1 MTLAAGTEDTAYT
14 ITAATLL
21 AGVTDVDGP
30 ALSITSVSVAS
41 GGGNIVNNGNGTWT
55 YTPAANSSGP
65 VSFSYTASDGS
76 LSASSTASLTINPVN
91 DAPVATPVTLAAGTE
106 DTAYTITAATLLAGV
121 TDVDGPALSITSVSV
136 ASGGG
141 NIVNNGNG
149 TWTYTPAANS
159 SGPVSFSYTASDGS
173 LSASST
179 ASLTLAPVND
189 APVITAASLTV
200 AEGGTVLITSASIG
214 VTDPDSSSFAFTVSN
229 VTHGAFQ
236 TTTDGVTWTNATTF
250 TTTDLAASH
259 VRFVHDGSVT
269 APTFSIQANDGAA
282 LNNLS
287 NLFAGSVSFN
297 NVNHAPVATPVTLA
311 AGTEDTA
318 YTITAATLLAG
329 VTDVDGPAL
338 SITSVG
344 VASGGGNIV
353 NNGNGTWTYTPA
365 ANSSGPVSFS
375 YTASDGSLSASST
388 ASLTLAAVNDAPV
401 ITAASLTVAEGGTVL
416 ITSAS
421 IGVTDP
427 DSSSFAFTVSN
438 VTHGAFQTTTD
449 GVTWTNATTFT
460 TTDLAASHVRFV
472 HDGSVTAPTFSIQAN
487 DGAALNNLSNLFA
500 GSVSFNNVNHA
511 PVATPVTLAA
521 GTEDTAYTITAATL
535 LAGVTDVDGPAL
547 SITSVS
553 VASGGGNIVN
563 NGNGT
568 WTYTPAANSSGPVS
582 FSYTASDGSLSA
594 SSTASLTIDP
604 VNDAPVA
611 TPVTLAAGT
620 EDTAYTITAATL
632 LAGVTDVDGPA
643 LSITSVS
650 VASGGGNIVNNG
662 NGTWTYTPAANS
674 SGPVSFNYTASDGS
688 LSASSTASL
697 TINPVNDAPVATPV
711 TLAAGTEDTAYTIT
725 AATLAGRRHRRRRPG
740 AVDHVGRAWRA
751 AAATSSTTAMAP
763 GPIHRRP
770 TPAAR
775 SASATP
781 PPTVR

>member
-1 MTLAAGTEDTAYT
+1 M
-14 ITAATLL
+14 
-21 AGVTDVDGP
+21 
-30 ALSITSVSVAS
+30 AS

-76 LSASSTASLTINPVN
+76 LSASSTASLTIGPVN

-121 TDVDGPALSITSVSV
+121 TDVDGPALSITAVSV

-159 SGPVSFSYTASDGS
+159 NGPVSF
-173 LSASST
+173 
-179 ASLTLAPVND
+179 N
-189 APVITAASLTV
+189 
-200 AEGGTVLITSASIG
+200 
-214 VTDPDSSSFAFTVSN
+214 
-229 VTHGAFQ
+229 
-236 TTTDGVTWTNATTF
+236 
-250 TTTDLAASH
+250 
-259 VRFVHDGSVT
+259 
-269 APTFSIQANDGAA
+269 
-282 LNNLS
+282 
-287 NLFAGSVSFN
+287 
-297 NVNHAPVATPVTLA
+297 
-311 AGTEDTA
+311 
-318 YTITAATLLAG
+318 
-329 VTDVDGPAL
+329 
-338 SITSVG
+338 
-344 VASGGGNIV
+344 
-353 NNGNGTWTYTPA
+353 
-365 ANSSGPVSFS
+365 

-460 TTDLAASHVRFV
+460 TADLAASHVRFV

-487 DGAALNNLSNLFA
+487 DGAALNNLSNIFV

-535 LAGVTDVDGPAL
+535 LAGVTDVDGQAL

-553 VASGGGNIVN
+553 VASGGGSIVN

-568 WTYTPAANSSGPVS
+568 WTYTPAANSNGPVS
-582 FSYTASDGSLSA
+582 FNYTASDGSLSA
-594 SSTASLTIDP
+594 SSTASLTLAA

-650 VASGGGNIVNNG
+650 VASGGGSIVNNG
-662 NGTWTYTPAANS
+662 NGTWTYTPAANVN
-674 SGPVSFNYTASDGS
+674 GPVSFNYTASDGS

-697 TINPVNDAPVATPV
+697 TIGSGQRCAGGDAGD
-711 TLAAGTEDTAYTIT
+711 AGGGHRGHRLHHHCGDP
-725 AATLAGRRHRRRRPG
+725 AGRRHRRRWPG
-740 AVDHVGRAWRA
+740 AVDHVGERGERRRQ
-751 AAATSSTTAMAP
+751 
-763 GPIHRRP
+763 HRQQRQRHLDLY
-770 TPAAR
+770 TGSQLPAAR
-775 SASATP
+775 SASTTP